1 VQEAQT
7 KIVSLEND
15 TASLQKELDRV
26 ADSVGKAD
34 SMMAEHASRHIN
46 GQRVDDGVPEQ
57 QSGPGLVEHPSR
69 PAVFTEWEQSDSHRE
84 GAHSAGPALATERI
98 QVAAQQSSAA
108 AADIKHARAWHD
120 SALRDLLAARKQV
133 MASSK
138 ELQKHRAGGPP
149 DAGAADR
156 AAAARRR
163 ETLTR
168 MKDRLQLL
176 EEASQVRP
184 FRPACGL
191 AREAAPCL
199 CPGCRR
205 G

>member
-46 GQRVDDGVPEQ
+46 GQ
-57 QSGPGLVEHPSR
+57 LVEHPSR

-199 CPGCRR
+199 CPGCRS